1 MRLAVIATLGLTA
14 VVSTACSDAGGS
26 GSTSVVG
33 AAFYPL
39 AEIVH
44 AVGGDAVEV
53 VTVVPPGEEAHEYE
67 PTPSQIGDLQD
78 VSVMFFL
85 RGFQPA
91 VDDALA
97 EIDATKIDLLQS
109 LTVRHIG
116 DDIDPHVWLDP
127 RMMVAM
133 AEQVRDVLTERVPD
147 HADDIRA
154 RAARYIAELDTLDTD
169 MRDGLSS
176 CTNRLLVTTHEA
188 FGYLA
193 DAYGL
198 QQVGIAG
205 VSPGNE
211 PSAKALT
218 QIADLVREQGVT
230 TVFSEDGLPNDLAR
244 TVADETGATTATL
257 FTIESPARDE
267 LDAGA
272 DYASFMRD
280 NLDVLRGALECA

>member
-26 GSTSVVG
+26 GSTPVVG